1 MSKFSPGLSE
11 TKTIKFEF
19 KDDSRFTG
27 RQISSKLVISKNKDS
42 EGKNR
47 TLVFV
52 HRKGHFYFVP
62 IADIY
67 LDVNKH
73 DLIMPKGKPVPVS
86 RAFNTEMVKSSKYE
100 GYYVLAPDS
109 DFEPVFKE
117 VETSNGLRFWFM
129 VFDKITFHLYTWTDF
144 DDDPFVPKHKY
155 LSRHQLHIQIKED
168 IIKERLE
175 RMRDDNSE
183 YQSLNDELFE
193 EAGYDFMD

>member
-1 MSKFSPGLSE
+1 MNKSSTGLSE

-42 EGKNR
+42 EGNNR

-52 HRKGHFYFVP
+52 PREGRFYFVP
-62 IADIY
+62 ITDIY
-67 LDVNKH
+67 LDVNNH

-86 RAFNTEMVKSSKYE
+86 LSFNTEIIPSRKYE

-117 VETSNGLRFWFM
+117 IETANGLRFWFM
-129 VFDKITFHLYTWTDF
+129 VFDEITLHLYTWTDF
-144 DDDPFVPKHKY
+144 DDPLVPKHKY
-155 LSRHQLHIQIKED
+155 LSRHKLHIQLIEDERKE
-168 IIKERLE
+168 LE
-175 RMRDDNSE
+175 RIRNVNSE
-183 YQSLNDELFE
+183 YQRLNDELFE